1 MKRNACSLNKMV
13 DVTFWRFIDRSQLLH
28 LVNAWLIYQW
38 GDLAAFAFDQCLTN
52 IRNEVI
58 LSWLV
63 GTNVMK
69 SWCWHWI
76 CDKICDHSRLME
88 RFSWVNGLLVSFRHN
103 GDLSLKPYL
112 HHDYLSC
119 TAALCKKCP
128 WMADYCSNL
137 EASTQII
144 IFF

>member
-1 MKRNACSLNKMV
+1 
-13 DVTFWRFIDRSQLLH
+13 
-28 LVNAWLIYQW
+28 
-38 GDLAAFAFDQCLTN
+38 
-52 IRNEVI
+52 
-58 LSWLV
+58 
-63 GTNVMK
+63 
-69 SWCWHWI
+69 
-76 CDKICDHSRLME
+76 ME

-103 GDLSLKPYL
+103 GDLSLRPYL

-144 IFF
+144 IFLEMLKFSKMIFLEKKNLVKDNKKKF